1 MTCVQCFLVVS
12 KDCPHCR
19 ELLQRAKDAVELLT
33 KRGLMIINVEDFPE
47 ADYLTT
53 YSVQSGDLRL
63 MIATPQVVCLANS
76 DGAWHKIYQHVVKS
90 PEEFH
95 EIRRFLE
102 AKIHWLKLWYGKPC
116 FETRGR
122 KPKKAEEKEGAAR
135 EASAEAAKEAA
146 EKRGR
151 GRRKK
156 AEEA

>member
-1 MTCVQCFLVVS
+1 MSCAQCFLIVS

-63 MIATPQVVCLANS
+63 MMATPQVVCLANS
-76 DGAWHKIYQHVVKS
+76 GGAWHKIYQHVVKS

-95 EIRRFLE
+95 DIRRFLE
-102 AKIHWLKLWYGKPC
+102 AKIHWLKLWYGKLC

-122 KPKKAEEKEGAAR
+122 KPKKEKEGAAG
-135 EASAEAAKEAA
+135 EASAEAQ
-146 EKRGR
+146 EKRRR

>member
-1 MTCVQCFLVVS
+1 
-12 KDCPHCR
+12 
-19 ELLQRAKDAVELLT
+19 
-33 KRGLMIINVEDFPE
+33 MIINVEDFPE

-63 MIATPQVVCLANS
+63 AVATPQVVCLANS
-76 DGAWHKIYQHVVKS
+76 GGAWHKIYQHVVKS

-102 AKIHWLKLWYGKPC
+102 AKIHWLKLQFGKLC

-122 KPKKAEEKEGAAR
+122 KPKKAEEKEGAAG
-135 EASAEAAKEAA
+135 EASAEAQ
-146 EKRGR
+146 EKRRR

>member
-1 MTCVQCFLVVS
+1 MTCAQCFLVVS

-19 ELLQRAKDAVELLT
+19 ELLHRAKDAVELLT
-33 KRGLMIINVEDFPE
+33 KRGLLIINVEDFPE
-47 ADYLTT
+47 VEHLVT

-63 MIATPQVVCLANS
+63 MMATPQVVCLANS
-76 DGAWHKIYQHVVKS
+76 GGAWHKIYQHVVKS
-90 PEEFH
+90 AEEFH

-102 AKIHWLKLWYGKPC
+102 AKIHWLKLQFGKMC

-122 KPKKAEEKEGAAR
+122 KPKKEKEGAAG

-151 GRRKK
+151 GRRKR

>member
-1 MTCVQCFLVVS
+1 MTCAQCFLVVS

-19 ELLQRAKDAVELLT
+19 ELLHRAKDAVELLT
-33 KRGLMIINVEDFPE
+33 KRGLLIINVEDFPE
-47 ADYLTT
+47 VEHLVT

-63 MIATPQVVCLANS
+63 MMATPQVVCLANS
-76 DGAWHKIYQHVVKS
+76 GGAWHKIYQHVVKS
-90 PEEFH
+90 AEEFH

-102 AKIHWLKLWYGKPC
+102 AKIHWLKLSYGKTC

-122 KPKKAEEKEGAAR
+122 KPKEKKESEEKAEEAAQ
-135 EASAEAAKEAA
+135 K
-146 EKRGR
+146 KR

>member
-47 ADYLTT
+47 TDYLTT

-63 MIATPQVVCLANS
+63 AVATPQVVCLAKTER
-76 DGAWHKIYQHVVKS
+76 GEWHKIYQHVVKS

-95 EIRRFLE
+95 ELRRFLE
-102 AKIHWLKLWYGKPC
+102 AKIHWLKLQFGKLC

-135 EASAEAAKEAA
+135 EASAEAQ
-146 EKRGR
+146 EKRRR

-156 AEEA
+156 TEET